1 MFWRHLTGVLL
12 AQGATGLVV
21 WLAFAGPNP
30 AGWALA
36 GPVGAVVG
44 LITAMWLSGLG
55 AAERRAERARAEAR
69 LAEARETLRVEA
81 ARERAEHVR
90 QTERERADQIAR
102 AERARADALAEAERR
117 VAKAA
122 RTRGLPLKL
131 GLTAG
136 ALAGVGVAL
145 MAAQFVTLGL
155 VAVTAAGGAALGWRL
170 RGPRAPAPPMLDVT
184 PAAPPARRLP
194 RWLGGAG

>member
-1 MFWRHLTGVLL
+1 MFWRHLIGVLA

-36 GPVGAVVG
+36 GPVALVVG
-44 LITAMWLSGLG
+44 LVTAMWLSGIG
-55 AAERRAERARAEAR
+55 AAERRAERARADLR
-69 LAEARETLRVEA
+69 VAEARESVRVEA
-81 ARERAEHVR
+81 ERARAEHIR

-102 AERARADALAEAERR
+102 AERARADALADAERR
-117 VAKAA
+117 VARAA
-122 RTRGLPLKL
+122 RNRGLPIKL

-136 ALAGVGVAL
+136 AVAGVGVAL

-155 VAVTAAGGAALGWRL
+155 IAVTAAGGAALGWRL
-170 RGPRAPAPPMLDVT
+170 RAPRGPAPPMLDVT
-184 PAAPPARRLP
+184 PAATERRLP
-194 RWLGGAG
+194 RWLGGRG

>member
-1 MFWRHLTGVLL
+1 MFWRHLIGVLL
-12 AQGATGLVV
+12 AQGATGLVA

-36 GPVGAVVG
+36 GPVGLVVG
-44 LITAMWLSGLG
+44 LVTAIWLSGIG
-55 AAERRAERARAEAR
+55 AAERRAERARADLR
-69 LAEARETLRVEA
+69 VAEARESVRVEA
-81 ARERAEHVR
+81 ERARAEHIR

-102 AERARADALAEAERR
+102 AERARADALADAERR

-122 RTRGLPLKL
+122 RNRSLPIKL

-136 ALAGVGVAL
+136 AVAGVGVAL

-155 VAVTAAGGAALGWRL
+155 AAVAIAGGAALGWRL
-170 RGPRAPAPPMLDVT
+170 RGPRATPAPMLDVT
-184 PAAPPARRLP
+184 PAAAPERRLP
-194 RWLGGAG
+194 RWLGRRG